1 MKLRAK
7 ILLLSLLPVN
17 IVSLIALSFSFFFL
31 APYPDARKALVL
43 PLTIIVCFALAA
55 SVAVIIIMS
64 GKMTQSIKKV
74 ATCLNQ
80 LAAGNLDAT
89 VDHKLQRMK
98 DETGALSRSAVSLKE
113 SMTALV
119 INLSTSASTLTK
131 ASHDIANMTED
142 SHNISES
149 LANAMTEIA
158 SGSSVE
164 AAAAQSIAVEMLQ
177 VSNMVENSTTS
188 TEKFKDFM
196 RTIHDTSVTGQSIIQ
211 KLDSSAAT
219 THDEIQV
226 ISQQTQA
233 TYNASLEIQ
242 KAAEF
247 ITSIAGQTNLLAL
260 NASIEA
266 ARAGEQGRGFAVV
279 ADQIKTLAQQS
290 NESARQIDKVIRNLL
305 SESEKSVECMEHVQ
319 QIIQNQN
326 EDINATNTLFE
337 NLNSDIVEAQDE
349 VAGIADSLRH
359 LSVTRDKVSSEID
372 NLSATSE
379 ENAASIQEIT
389 ASSQELSATAETL
402 SSQTKEL
409 KELAEQLQLQL
420 SGFQCEVL
428 AMKLA
433 AEQQAS
439 FDMDMDMGMDM
450 DDDDDDDDDMED

>member
-17 IVSLIALSFSFFFL
+17 IISVVALIFNFFFL
-31 APYPDARKALVL
+31 APYPDVRKALML
-43 PLTIIVCFALAA
+43 PLTITICTNLII
-55 SVAVIIIMS
+55 SIVIIVIVS
-64 GKMTQSIKKV
+64 STLTKSLNGVSI
-74 ATCLNQ
+74 CLNQ
-80 LAAGNLDAT
+80 LAAGNLDAPIS
-89 VDHKLQRMK
+89 HNIERKN
-98 DETGALSRSAVSLKE
+98 DETGMLARSAVSLKE

-119 INLSTSASTLTK
+119 INLSTSATTLAK
-131 ASHDIANMTED
+131 ASHDISDMTDD
-142 SHNISES
+142 SHSISEN
-149 LANAMTEIA
+149 LAEAMTEIA

-164 AAAAQSIAVEMLQ
+164 AAAAQSIAVEMVE
-177 VSNMVENSTTS
+177 VSNMIENSTNS

-196 RTIHDTSVTGQSIIQ
+196 KAIHDTSVTGQSIIH
-211 KLDSSAAT
+211 KLDSSAVT
-219 THDEIQV
+219 THDEIQI

-319 QIIQNQN
+319 QIIHNQN

-337 NLNSDIVEAQDE
+337 NLNGDIAEAQVE
-349 VAGIADSLRH
+349 VAGIAQSLQH
-359 LSVTRDKVSSEID
+359 LSVTRDKVSGEID
-372 NLSATSE
+372 NLSATSQ
-379 ENAASIQEIT
+379 ENAASIEEIT

-402 SSQTKEL
+402 SAHTKEL
-409 KELAEQLQLQL
+409 KDLAEQLRLQL
-420 SGFQCEVL
+420 SGFHCEAL
-428 AMKLA
+428 TMKLA
-433 AEQQAS
+433 SDQQ
-439 FDMDMDMGMDM
+439 MNGMDM
-450 DDDDDDDDDMED
+450 DADAFNEADAE

>member
-17 IVSLIALSFSFFFL
+17 IVSAVALVFSFIYL
-31 APYPDARKALVL
+31 APYRDVRKSLML
-43 PLTIIVCFALAA
+43 PLTITVCLTLAISIV
-55 SVAVIIIMS
+55 VIIMVSSMIS
-64 GKMTQSIKKV
+64 SSIKSV
-74 ATCLNQ
+74 STCLNQ
-80 LAAGNLDAT
+80 LAAGNLDAPIS
-89 VDHKLQRMK
+89 HKIERMK
-98 DETGALSRSAVSLKE
+98 DETGMLARSAVSLKE
-113 SMTALV
+113 SMAALV
-119 INLSTSASTLTK
+119 INLSTSATTLAK
-131 ASHDIANMTED
+131 ASHDISNMTDD
-142 SHNISES
+142 SHSISEN
-149 LANAMTEIA
+149 LAEAMTEIA
-158 SGSSVE
+158 TGSSVE

-177 VSNMVENSTTS
+177 VSNMIENSTNS

-196 RTIHDTSVTGQSIIQ
+196 QAIHDTSVTGQSIIQ
-211 KLDSSAAT
+211 KLDNSAVT

-337 NLNSDIVEAQDE
+337 NLNNDIIEAQDE
-349 VAGIADSLRH
+349 VADIAESLRN
-359 LSVTRDKVSSEID
+359 LSVTRDKVSGEID

-402 SSQTKEL
+402 SAHTKNL
-409 KELAEQLQLQL
+409 KELAEQLRLQL
-420 SGFQCEVL
+420 SGFQCAAL
-428 AMKLA
+428 SMQLA
-433 AEQQAS
+433 AEQS
-439 FDMDMDMGMDM
+439 FPSD